1 MEVTID
7 QTAAVSGTLASSALS
22 PERVI
27 FASSFSKTVCPG
39 VRVGYLVGSPELIA
53 KIVRRATNTY
63 IAPDM
68 LAQSVVY
75 EFARSESI
83 GKAVAN
89 VQVALL
95 VLGPTRRLR
104 PAFIAVP
111 LDSTHDIALTALIG
125 IVSLS
130 PGTLCAEL
138 SDDHAQLLI
147 HVLDLDDEA
156 ALVAQIKTR
165 YEAPLMEIFAC

>member
-1 MEVTID
+1 MLKRLFPHPWL
-7 QTAAVSGTLASSALS
+7 TAVLAVVWMLLANDVSPGNVLLGAVLGTAIAFVIGEGLWLPPVHFGRPWLLARLTMH
-22 PERVI
+22 V
-27 FASSFSKTVCPG
+27 
-39 VRVGYLVGSPELIA
+39 LVD
-53 KIVRRATNTY
+53 IV
-63 IAPDM
+63 
-68 LAQSVVY
+68 
-75 EFARSESI
+75 
-83 GKAVAN
+83 VAN
-89 VQVALL
+89 LQVALL

-104 PAFIAVP
+104 PAFIHVP
-111 LDSTHDIALTALIG
+111 LDSTHEIALTALIS

-138 SDDHAQLLI
+138 SDDRTRLMV